1 MVIFTEAKRR
11 FIPVTPAGR
20 SFTQSG
26 VAFAI
31 LPANAQFPWVA
42 GRKRLHRLLPVGDD
56 PTAACFLQAD
66 DMPHRIVLDR
76 LEGR

>member
-1 MVIFTEAKRR
+1 LKGIA
-11 FIPVTPAGR
+11 A
-20 SFTQSG
+20 
-26 VAFAI
+26 
-31 LPANAQFPWVA
+31 
-42 GRKRLHRLLPVGDD
+42 LLPVGDD